1 MLPTGNRWLALCT
14 ISTMAWAV
22 AASAANAQG
31 ASAAHQRYLED
42 RAACMKIA
50 DAGKR
55 KTCLREAGAAQ
66 VEAKRGTLA
75 EPQANYEKNR
85 FARCSV
91 YKDPKEHEYCVR
103 RMRGEGTT
111 SGSVEEGA
119 VVRSLTV
126 PVPAKE

>member
-1 MLPTGNRWLALCT
+1 MSLSSNSFLVLSAAVATLWTG
-14 ISTMAWAV
+14 
-22 AASAANAQG
+22 AASAANTQDG
-31 ASAAHQRYLED
+31 SAIHQRYLED

-50 DAGKR
+50 DSDKR

-66 VEAKRGTLA
+66 AEAKRGSLA
-75 EPQANYEKNR
+75 EPQAQYEKNR

-91 YKDPKEHEYCVR
+91 YKDPKEREYCVR

-119 VVRSLTV
+119 IVRSLTV

>member
-1 MLPTGNRWLALCT
+1 MSLSSNRISVLCAT
-14 ISTMAWAV
+14 LVTVWTT
-22 AASAANAQG
+22 AAAAANTQAT
-31 ASAAHQRYLED
+31 SEIHQRYLED

-50 DAGKR
+50 DTDKR

-66 VEAKRGTLA
+66 AEAKRGTLA

-85 FARCSV
+85 FARCSA
-91 YKDPKEHEYCVR
+91 YKDPKERDYCVR

-119 VVRSLTV
+119 IVRSLTV
-126 PVPAKE
+126 PVPASE